1 MRGLNVDRVRLD
13 HNVVVVGLDIAT
25 MIGELFEG
33 LFFTE
38 VASLFGLMLFILLVV
53 ALCAYRWELSALTF
67 PIVTYL
73 GFLYWARLPSQPY
86 FAWHILI
93 VFMLALF
100 NVIYMGTK
108 ISERRGRG

>member
-1 MRGLNVDRVRLD
+1 MRSLGINRNRYGYY
-13 HNVVVVGLDIAT
+13 VVVVIMDIAT

-73 GFLYWARLPSQPY
+73 GFLYWNRLGSQPY

-108 ISERRGRG
+108 IAEKRGRG